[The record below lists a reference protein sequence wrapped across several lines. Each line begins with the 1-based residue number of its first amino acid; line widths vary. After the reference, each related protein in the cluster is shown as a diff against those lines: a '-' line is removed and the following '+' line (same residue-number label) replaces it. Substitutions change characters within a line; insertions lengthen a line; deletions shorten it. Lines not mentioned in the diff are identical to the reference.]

1 MKKLI
6 YLIALV
12 PMMSYAQAPTVQQ
25 EFAGGTAYNKNH
37 IVQLITA
44 IPDDKFS
51 WKSSDDVRSVSEV
64 VAHIAATNYMFGSFL
79 GTAPVPEA
87 GADWQNFEKTL
98 TTKKQL
104 LKAIEESF
112 AYIND
117 AAAKVSAED
126 LTTQVELPFGT
137 FTKRSIMNVANSH
150 CAEHKG
156 QFIAYARFMGI
167 TPPWSQGKD
176 M

>member
-6 YLIALV
+6 YLFILV
-12 PMMSYAQAPTVQQ
+12 PMMSYGQAPSVQQ
-25 EFAGGTAYNKNH
+25 EFTGGTAYNKNH
-37 IVQLITA
+37 IVQLINA
-44 IPDDKFS
+44 IPEDKLS
-51 WKSSDDVRSVSEV
+51 WKSNDDVRSVSEV

-79 GTAPVPEA
+79 GTTPLPES
-87 GADWQNFEKTL
+87 GKDWQSFEKTL
-98 TTKKQL
+98 TSKKQL
-104 LKAIEESF
+104 LKAINESF
-112 AYIND
+112 AYID
-117 AAAKVSAED
+117 AAATAVESDD

-137 FTKRSIMNVANSH
+137 FTKRNIMAVANSH